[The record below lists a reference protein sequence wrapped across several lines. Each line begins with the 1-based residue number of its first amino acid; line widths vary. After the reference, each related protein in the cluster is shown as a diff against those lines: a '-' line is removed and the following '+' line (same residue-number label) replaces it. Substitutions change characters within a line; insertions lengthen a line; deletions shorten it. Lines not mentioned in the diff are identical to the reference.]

1 MEGIVSALANA
12 LGALRRAPGN
22 QGWLEPVLSKFERSR
37 AEDYQRVRRTIGFA
51 RDLAALA
58 KLPDDERAALSLGLL
73 FHGLIGEATP
83 GRITLQPPRAWTDYL
98 WGEDWVL
105 PCLEIVHFLRRP
117 DWGGEDSEDSMG
129 AVLAKA
135 VWTIDTE
142 TIIHGTGTVRV
153 LRALREQSG
162 GVNLERLSQLL
173 WSEAGQSLCD
183 AYTRHRGGA
192 YTLKADDLKEA
203 VRVLKTGLAPRASPR
218 PAAQP
223 EPAEPPV
230 RPTAASSRTAPPSPR
245 ATPPSPR
252 AAALKRQAAMPT
264 SDNFERRKRALSS
277 GVNDLWGADAP
288 PPERQAPPARAA
300 AQEPAPAPDDATL
313 AESEEL
319 AARVMRHREAPPEP
333 PPERPR
339 LERERPP
346 IEEEPDTRT
355 SPGTR
360 RVEVAM
366 DATRTLAAREQHDGA
381 NLVDRLEELRLRF
394 DQIERIAAEGRE
406 LLAALSPQLGE
417 LSAMLVQ
424 VEALLGAR
432 DQRVA

>member
-1 MEGIVSALANA
+1 MEGVVSALANA

-22 QGWLEPVLSKFERSR
+22 QGWLDPVLAKFERAR
-37 AEDYQRVRRTIGFA
+37 NEDYQRVRRTIGFA
-51 RDLAALA
+51 RDLAGLA
-58 KLPDDERAALSLGLL
+58 HLPDEEKAALSLGLL
-73 FHGLIGEATP
+73 LHGLIGDPAP
-83 GRITLQPPRAWTDYL
+83 GRISLQPPRAWTDYL
-98 WGEDWVL
+98 WREEWVL

-117 DWGGEDSEDSMG
+117 DWGGEESEESMAG
-129 AVLAKA
+129 VLAKA
-135 VWTIDTE
+135 AWTIDTE

-153 LRALREQSG
+153 LRALRGQSG

-192 YTLKADDLKEA
+192 YTLKPDDLKEA
-203 VRVLKTGLAPRASPR
+203 VRVLKTALAPRVSQR
-218 PAAQP
+218 AAP
-223 EPAEPPV
+223 PVEPVEAAPV
-230 RPTAASSRTAPPSPR
+230 RPTAAQSSPSPQPSR
-245 ATPPSPR
+245 AAPPSPR

-288 PPERQAPPARAA
+288 PEREAPSARPA
-300 AQEPAPAPDDATL
+300 AQEPPAQDASLTD
-313 AESEEL
+313 SEDL
-319 AARVMRHREAPPEP
+319 AARVMRRHEAAEPAPRVERVQPAPAPEA
-333 PPERPR
+333 
-339 LERERPP
+339 
-346 IEEEPDTRT
+346 DDSRT
-355 SPGTR
+355 APGPGH
-360 RVEVAM
+360 VEVAM
-366 DATRTLAAREQHDGA
+366 DATRTLATHQPQDGS

-406 LLAALSPQLGE
+406 LLGALSPQLEE

-424 VEALLGAR
+424 VEALLGSAR